1 MEEIIV
7 TIPMSRFEELLHKE
21 TVHDAIK
28 YAHENNM
35 LYSETGNIFW
45 GKPNEEKTDEVV
57 DDLPYCLREEA
68 GADNV

>member
-1 MEEIIV
+1 MMIV
-7 TIPMSRFEELLHKE
+7 PIPVSRYEELLHKE
-21 TVHDAIK
+21 TVHDTLK
-28 YAHENNM
+28 YAHENHM

-45 GKPNEEKTDEVV
+45 GKPREEKMDEVV

>member
-1 MEEIIV
+1 MMIV
-7 TIPMSRFEELLHKE
+7 AIPVSRYEELLHKE
-21 TVHDAIK
+21 TMHDVLR

-45 GKPNEEKTDEVV
+45 GKPREEKMDEVV
-57 DDLPYCLREEA
+57 DDLPYCLHEEA

>member
-1 MEEIIV
+1 MKEITV

-45 GKPNEEKTDEVV
+45 GKPHEEKTDEVV
-57 DDLPYCLREEA
+57 DDLPYCLCEEA